1 MLSSVTL
8 VIGVATSTYLL
19 LRLLL
24 HLTQDAT
31 EPPAILT
38 ELPFASPLI
47 AMIREKSRLHIRL
60 RNTYR
65 LPIYTLRLPFIRM
78 YIVNSTELIPLLQK
92 QWRTVSFAAIAAD
105 ASLTVGMS
113 KEAVS
118 IMHQDL
124 TSEHSFS
131 LSWPR
136 FILPAMNPGNDLDA
150 INRRAVEVLAN
161 ELEVLRAKGPV
172 KLGLSQWSRQ
182 IMVTATTEAV
192 WGPQNP
198 YRDPAVVKAWR

>member
-1 MLSSVTL
+1 
-8 VIGVATSTYLL
+8 
-19 LRLLL
+19 
-24 HLTQDAT
+24 
-31 EPPAILT
+31 
-38 ELPFASPLI
+38 
-47 AMIREKSRLHIRL
+47 
-60 RNTYR
+60 
-65 LPIYTLRLPFIRM
+65 M

-105 ASLTVGMS
+105 AGITVGMS
-113 KEAVS
+113 KEAVR

-136 FILPAMNPGNDLDA
+136 FIIPAMNPGNDLDA
-150 INRRAVEVLAN
+150 MNRRAVKVLADG
-161 ELEVLRAKGPV
+161 LEALQAKGPA

-182 IMVTATTEAV
+182 MMVTATTEAV

-198 YRDPAVVKAWR
+198 YRDPVIAEAWR